1 VDGNCLLFLH
11 QWPVSARQKSGAETG
26 LIKDA
31 RLKTQPAPMVA
42 MELNLDGFD
51 AAHMRPDSA
60 LSLLKF
66 RRQLG
71 ALIC

>member
-1 VDGNCLLFLH
+1 
-11 QWPVSARQKSGAETG
+11 
-26 LIKDA
+26 
-31 RLKTQPAPMVA
+31 MVA
-42 MELNLDGFD
+42 MELKLDGFD
-51 AAHMRPDSA
+51 AAHMRPDRA

>member
-1 VDGNCLLFLH
+1 MALL
-11 QWPVSARQKSGAETG
+11 RETESGAETG